1 MALSLFHRSVS
12 GWFQNQLGEPTSVQ
26 AQAWPMIQQKRH
38 TLISAPTG
46 SGKTLAAFLA
56 IIDEMVKQGETGQL
70 EDNTLVVY
78 VSPLKA
84 LSNDIHK
91 NLQVPLQGIQEEFKK
106 LKQTP
111 VDIRVALRTGD
122 TTSSQRT
129 SMYRTPPHILVT
141 TPESLYLLLTSMNGR
156 KMLKNVH
163 TVIID
168 EIHAI
173 LESKRGS
180 HLALSV
186 ERLARLTKNSLT
198 RIGSISHSEAHRT
211 SSRFSHRFQLTV
223 KLSTLATI
231 AKWILPLKSPAPL
244 WRQ

>member
-1 MALSLFHRSVS
+1 MSLRLFHTSVS
-12 GWFQNQLGEPTSVQ
+12 DWFNNEIGAPTEVQ
-26 AQAWPMIQQKRH
+26 EQAWPKIRRQQH

-56 IIDEMVKQGETGQL
+56 IIDQMVKHGLAGKL
-70 EDNTLVVY
+70 EDKTLVVY

-91 NLQVPLQGIQEEFKK
+91 NLQVPLQGIKK
-106 LKQTP
+106 QLESLSHTP
-111 VDIRVALRTGD
+111 FDIRVALRTGD

-129 SMYRTPPHILVT
+129 SMYRNPPHILVT

-156 KMLKNVH
+156 KMLKSVQ
-163 TVIID
+163 TLVVD

-186 ERLARLTKNSLT
+186 ERLEQLTEKPLT
-198 RIGSISHSEAHRT
+198 RIGLSATQKPIKQVADFLTGSKPCQIIDTGHHRKMD
-211 SSRFSHRFQLTV
+211 V
-223 KLSTLATI
+223 AI
-231 AKWILPLKSPAPL
+231 
-244 WRQ
+244 